1 VEPAPSSASLPSVL
15 ARVKNPLWTLAALFI
30 VVAGLKEAGT
40 ILVPIMLAV
49 MMAIICSPAV
59 SWLERRRIPNVAAVV
74 LVVAALMG
82 ILTGVG
88 ALIGS
93 TVASFRESIPHY
105 SGRVGGM
112 LEAVTT
118 WLAAQG
124 LVVEAAELRSII
136 EPASA
141 AKKALDFVGSS
152 IDALASVLSNSVLV
166 ILTMVLILIEG
177 HTVPAKLR
185 ALAGDPNAD
194 ISKYRRIATEVQ
206 SYLAVKTMLSLI
218 TGLIVGV
225 WCAILGVDFAA
236 LWGLIAFLLN
246 YIPNIGSIIAAVP
259 AVLLATVQ
267 LGWGSALAVLAG
279 YVVVNTVVG
288 NVAEPMWMGKKL
300 GLSTT
305 VVFLSLVVWGW
316 IWGAVGMLL
325 SVPLTMII
333 KIMLENS
340 RDYGFI
346 ATMLDV
352 GPRVASEPGA
362 RAVVSRFSSAPPPDD
377 LETRPTLPST
387 EAEPDEPHE
396 ANAE

>member
-1 VEPAPSSASLPSVL
+1 ML

-59 SWLERRRIPNVAAVV
+59 SWLERRRIPNVIAVV
-74 LVVAALMG
+74 MVVAALMG
-82 ILTGVG
+82 ILAGVG

-93 TVASFRESIPHY
+93 TVSSFREAIPGY
-105 SGRVGGM
+105 SSRVGGM
-112 LEAVTT
+112 LEAVTG
-118 WLAAQG
+118 WLASHG
-124 LVVEAAELRSII
+124 LVVQAAEIQSVI

-152 IDALASVLSNSVLV
+152 LDALASVLSNSVLV
-166 ILTMVLILIEG
+166 ILTMVLILMEG

-206 SYLAVKTMLSLI
+206 SYLAIKTMLSLV
-218 TGLIVGV
+218 TGVLVGV

-246 YIPNIGSIIAAVP
+246 YIPNIGSIIAAIP
-259 AVLLATVQ
+259 AVLLATIQ

-279 YVVVNTVVG
+279 YVVVNMAIG

-352 GPRVASEPGA
+352 GPRVATETGA
-362 RAVVSRFSSAPPPDD
+362 RAVVSRLSSNPPPPEDGD
-377 LETRPTLPST
+377 ARPTLPST
-387 EAEPDEPHE
+387 DEADEPRDGST
-396 ANAE
+396 A

>member
-1 VEPAPSSASLPSVL
+1 
-15 ARVKNPLWTLAALFI
+15 
-30 VVAGLKEAGT
+30 
-40 ILVPIMLAV
+40 
-49 MMAIICSPAV
+49 
-59 SWLERRRIPNVAAVV
+59 
-74 LVVAALMG
+74 
-82 ILTGVG
+82 
-88 ALIGS
+88 
-93 TVASFRESIPHY
+93 
-105 SGRVGGM
+105 
-112 LEAVTT
+112 
-118 WLAAQG
+118 
-124 LVVEAAELRSII
+124 
-136 EPASA
+136 
-141 AKKALDFVGSS
+141 
-152 IDALASVLSNSVLV
+152 
-166 ILTMVLILIEG
+166 ILTMVLILVEG

-185 ALAGDPNAD
+185 ALSGDPNAD

-206 SYLAVKTMLSLI
+206 SYLAIKSVLSLI
-218 TGLIVGV
+218 TGLLVGV
-225 WCAILGVDFAA
+225 WCAIVGVDFAA

-259 AVLLATVQ
+259 AVLLALVQ
-267 LGWGSALAVLAG
+267 LGWGSAAAVLAG

-288 NVAEPMWMGKKL
+288 NVVEPMWMGKKL

-352 GPRVASEPGA
+352 GPRVATEPGA
-362 RAVVSRFSSAPPPDD
+362 RAVVSRFSSAPPPID

-387 EAEPDEPHE
+387 ETE
-396 ANAE
+396 